1 MTSILQILPKLN
13 SGGVE
18 RGTIEMASAITK
30 SGFKSYVI
38 SAGGKMVAQ
47 LKNTNTQHIQLDVAS
62 KNPVKILFNAYKIKQ
77 IIKEHHIDLVHA
89 RSRVPALSAYFAC
102 KNSKTKFITTFH
114 GVYSGKSKLKKT
126 YNSIMLKGDKIIT
139 VSNFI
144 KNHIKTNY
152 NFTDNKKLLTIH
164 RGVDLSEFN
173 EQNVDYAQISKYLTK
188 YNIPKDKKLIILP
201 GRITEW
207 KGQLFF
213 LQALTKISATN
224 YHAIIVG
231 DVDVH
236 SNYKKKLTDFI
247 NQHSLSEN
255 ITFMPAVRDL
265 VNLYHCAD
273 IVISASLRP
282 EAFGRTIV
290 EAGAMGKIVLATK
303 HGGAMETILD
313 NKTGFLFAAN
323 SNNELAEKI
332 DYVLKLPKKQL
343 NIIENEAKEHVSKNF
358 SICKMQEATINLY
371 KEILKL

>member
-1 MTSILQILPKLN
+1 
-13 SGGVE
+13 
-18 RGTIEMASAITK
+18 
-30 SGFKSYVI
+30 
-38 SAGGKMVAQ
+38 
-47 LKNTNTQHIQLDVAS
+47 
-62 KNPVKILFNAYKIKQ
+62 
-77 IIKEHHIDLVHA
+77 
-89 RSRVPALSAYFAC
+89 
-102 KNSKTKFITTFH
+102 
-114 GVYSGKSKLKKT
+114 
-126 YNSIMLKGDKIIT
+126 MLKGDKIIT

-173 EQNVDYAQISKYLTK
+173 EQNVNYTQISTYLTK

-247 NQHSLSEN
+247 NQHSLNKN